1 MADASRLTQPRVA
14 ALARLPLVL
23 GTLCLLLFALQL
35 WVHAKNA
42 SATMD
47 EPVHLLAGH
56 RHLHCGDYAF
66 NPEHPPL
73 LKALAALPLQSMQ
86 VRMPEDLPCDAG
98 FTPKAE
104 TFRLAD
110 VFLAENG
117 GDRIL
122 MPARVMAMSF
132 SVLLAL
138 LVGITGWRMFG
149 PWPGA
154 SAMLLFAM
162 EPVLVAHGSL
172 VTTDMAIAATTFLAV
187 LVMHEARGWKPPARI
202 VSLGLAFG
210 LMLASKHSAVL
221 LLPLLA
227 LLRLVDASC
236 WRSGPWRLRTHLLGP
251 LLELAA
257 SLCLG
262 LLVLWAA
269 YGFRYSAAPG
279 MAHAVDLASF
289 MQSVARAETRDSVMA
304 GLVPW
309 LGHSGLLPESYVMGL
324 ADIVGTSVRWTR
336 VLGMLYPQGQWF
348 FFPVALSI
356 KTGIALLL
364 LLPAGI
370 AMAWVDAGKRRAL
383 LFLLLPAFGFLLVA
397 MSSKVTA
404 GVRHVLLVYP
414 FFIVLAGYGVT
425 RLWQR
430 ARAWRWLLAGL
441 LAYQALAVV
450 RAAPDYIPFANALW
464 GGPQRAYWA
473 LPFHNTDW
481 GQTPKRIGQSLAA
494 NTAGECWVAGVASPL
509 TSAGL
514 RRCHVLP
521 ERRAWETPG
530 GDIEPIPAT
539 IEGTIFLGVR
549 MTSPRVGG
557 PEYAP
562 LLQASPRMLADAV
575 LVHEGRFALP
585 QLAAVGHA
593 LRCDAL
599 VRSGQPLLAVEE
611 GRRAVA
617 LAGGDPRTWISLGDA
632 LAAAGNVAEAASALA
647 QAKRALAAE
656 PDTYAFVEPRLDTLG
671 RRVAAIA
678 MAR

>member
-1 MADASRLTQPRVA
+1 MRVTQPRA
-14 ALARLPLVL
+14 DALARLPLAL
-23 GTLCLLLFALQL
+23 ATLCLLLFALQL
-35 WVHAKNA
+35 WAHATNA

-56 RHLHCGDYAF
+56 RHLYCGDYAF

-73 LKALAALPLQSMQ
+73 LKELAALPLQSMSL
-86 VRMPEDLPCDAG
+86 RMPEDLPCAAG

-122 MPARVMAMSF
+122 MPARLMAMSF
-132 SVLLAL
+132 SLLLAL
-138 LVGITGWRMFG
+138 LVGIAGWRMFG

-187 LVMHEARGWKPPARI
+187 LLMHEARAWRPLARI

-210 LMLASKHSAVL
+210 LMLASKHSAIL
-221 LLPLLA
+221 ILPLLA
-227 LLRLVDASC
+227 LLRLLDASC

-257 SLCLG
+257 SLGLG
-262 LLVLWAA
+262 LLVLWAF
-269 YGFRYSAAPG
+269 YGFRYAAAPG
-279 MAHAVDLASF
+279 MAHAVDLVSF
-289 MQSVARAETRDSVMA
+289 MQAVARPETRDSAMA
-304 GLVPW
+304 ALVPW
-309 LGHSGLLPESYVMGL
+309 LGHTGLLPESYVMGL

-336 VLGMLYPQGQWF
+336 VLGMLYPEGQWF
-348 FFPVALSI
+348 FFPIALSI
-356 KTGIALLL
+356 KSGIALLV

-370 AMAWVDAGKRRAL
+370 AMAWTHPGRRRAL
-383 LFLLLPAFGFLLVA
+383 LFLLLPALGFLLVA

-414 FFIVLAGYGVT
+414 FFIVLAGYGAT

-430 ARAWRWLLAGL
+430 GRAWPWLLAGL
-441 LAYQALAVV
+441 LAYQAVAVV

-494 NTAGECWVAGVASPL
+494 NTTGECWVAGVDSPL
-509 TSAGL
+509 TPAGL

-521 ERRAWETPG
+521 ERRAWESPG
-530 GDIEPIPAT
+530 AAVDPIPRT
-539 IEGTIFLGVR
+539 IDGTIFLGVR

-562 LLQASPRMLADAV
+562 LLQAPHRMLADAV
-575 LVHEGRFALP
+575 LVHEGRFELP
-585 QLAAVGHA
+585 GLAGVGHA

-617 LAGGDPRTWISLGDA
+617 LAGDDPRAWISLGDA
-632 LAAAGNVAEAASALA
+632 LVTAGNVAEAARALA
-647 QAKRALAAE
+647 QAKRTLAADPE
-656 PDTYAFVEPRLDTLG
+656 TFAFVEARRHALA
-671 RRVAAIA
+671 RRVAAD
-678 MAR
+678 R